1 MKLKSAREAWA
12 AAYYTP
18 WDSIS
23 SVMAEQAALGI
34 VEGGGMI
41 TRKRN
46 DVDEDGKPRLDE
58 KGHHVVIKERVY
70 CPGVRQD
77 RGGRRETASKAAN
90 QALAGCIQ
98 RAIGTLQPRI
108 RSFGH
113 HMYSALA
120 TTADREQAEEL
131 VWDWFEARSIFH
143 GIRMTDVKRERAY
156 YVTKLCLHRYRRL
169 HQGGMSAGID
179 PVPTPERFR
188 EAMEEVYGVKLAS
201 SNWERDWGK
210 PIEMIMGVCSDIDKA
225 ALVPV
230 SACLVEMKEAA

>member
-46 DVDEDGKPRLDE
+46 DVDEQGKP
-58 KGHHVVIKERVY
+58 VVHKERVF

-77 RGGRRETASKAAN
+77 RGGRRPSASKAAN

-98 RAIGTLQPRI
+98 RAIGTLQPGI

-120 TTADREQAEEL
+120 TTADREAAEDL
-131 VWDWFEARSIFH
+131 VWEWFESRAIYH
-143 GIRMTDVKRERAY
+143 DMRMTAVKRERAY

-179 PVPTPERFR
+179 PVPNPEKFR
-188 EAMEEVYGVKLAS
+188 EAMDEVYGVTLAS
-201 SNWERDWGK
+201 SNWDRDWGK
-210 PIEMIMGVCSDIDKA
+210 PIEMIMAICSDIDKL
-225 ALVPV
+225 ALAPV
-230 SACLVEMKEAA
+230 SACLMEMKEAA